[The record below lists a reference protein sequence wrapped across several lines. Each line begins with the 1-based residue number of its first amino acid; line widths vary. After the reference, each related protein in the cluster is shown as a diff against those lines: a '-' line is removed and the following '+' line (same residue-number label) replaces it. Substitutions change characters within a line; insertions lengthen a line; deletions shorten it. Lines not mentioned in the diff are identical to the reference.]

1 MHFLPTM
8 FLFCEKCGRKGSLE
22 EASYTGKRLRLRC
35 PYCSNEFLYVLPRN
49 GDRPIEPEAVVRE
62 QQAAAV
68 SDETEAAVFEAKRIA
83 RLIITEIKL
92 YNQEKIERAESQKE
106 VLELLKNDLRRGKE
120 HYDSRIASRLPL
132 NPDYFMDSVRE
143 ILLAGK
149 D

>member
-1 MHFLPTM
+1 M

-22 EASYTGKRLRLRC
+22 ETSYTGKSLRLRC

-49 GDRPIEPEAVVRE
+49 GDSPGQNEPETEVQE
-62 QQAAAV
+62 QPATGA
-68 SDETEAAVFEAKRIA
+68 SSEIEAAVFEAKRIA

-92 YNQEKIERAESQKE
+92 YNQDKIERAESQKE

>member
-1 MHFLPTM
+1 M
-8 FLFCEKCGRKGSLE
+8 FLFCEKCGRKGSLN
-22 EASYTGKRLRLRC
+22 EASYPGKSLRLKC

-49 GDRPIEPEAVVRE
+49 GDSPGSRETEPP
-62 QQAAAV
+62 AAAV
-68 SDETEAAVFEAKRIA
+68 SPEIEAAVFEAKRIA

-92 YNQEKIERAESQKE
+92 YNQEKVERAESQE
-106 VLELLKNDLRRGKE
+106 EILELLKHDLRRGKE

-132 NPDYFMDSVRE
+132 GPDYFMDSVRE